1 MIGEI
6 VIALIFMI
14 PLYAFFIW
22 TYNCPEDSF
31 LFGRRWKY
39 EEEPEVS
46 SDVIRYMKF
55 TSIVAMIGS
64 PIVIFTFFLKQSVFG
79 LALMA
84 FMFVIV
90 VGAVIIFTGK
100 SKT

>member
-6 VIALIFMI
+6 FIAVIFMI

-31 LFGRRWKY
+31 LFGRRWQY
-39 EEEPEVS
+39 EEEPMVS
-46 SDVIRYMKF
+46 PNVVRYMKF
-55 TSIVAMIGS
+55 TSVVAMIGT
-64 PIVIFTFFLKQSVFG
+64 PIVIFSFFLKQSVFG

-84 FMFVIV
+84 FTFVIV
-90 VGAVIIFTGK
+90 VGAFIIFTGESK
-100 SKT
+100 S

>member
-6 VIALIFMI
+6 FIAVIFMI

-22 TYNCPEDSF
+22 TYSFPEDSF
-31 LFGRRWKY
+31 LFGKRWMY
-39 EEEPEVS
+39 QEEPEVS
-46 SDVIRYMKF
+46 PNVVRYMKF
-55 TSIVAMIGS
+55 ASIVAMIGT
-64 PIVIFTFFLKQSVFG
+64 PIVIFSIFLKQSVFG

-84 FMFVIV
+84 FIFVIV

>member
-6 VIALIFMI
+6 FIVVIFMI
-14 PLYAFFIW
+14 PFYALFIW

-46 SDVIRYMKF
+46 SEVICYMKF
-55 TSIVAMIGS
+55 TSIVAMIGT
-64 PIVIFTFFLKQSVFG
+64 PIVIFTHFLKQSVFG

-84 FMFVIV
+84 FMFVIA
-90 VGAVIIFTGK
+90 VGAFIIFTGK
-100 SKT
+100 SKP